1 MIKLIASDMDGTL
14 LDGNGGISAYNVKM
28 IKEAKEKGIYFVIAS
43 GKVKVCSNM
52 YSYGHRTLSH
62 QMCLCDR
69 KWSRVY

>member
-43 GKVKVCSNM
+43 GRA
-52 YSYGHRTLSH
+52 YSDIAPGHRTLSY